1 MDRFAAT
8 APRPQACVRSD
19 RNALVPAPHTAPT
32 TAGVLALVLLGGCIT
47 YTPDP
52 LIPADEVQQLLARGE
67 TVVEQRPGPW
77 GKEWFPLEVEVRLA
91 DGLGLGEACALALFH
106 SPALLS
112 ARAEAKVAGAQVLQA
127 GLLSN
132 PELFLGPRIST
143 RDSALIFPVAISW
156 ELPLWGTGAAERDAA
171 DAQHAERRLRA
182 IEVELATLAQVREYF
197 IRLARLQ
204 QEEALL
210 ATLATAND
218 RIVAWVEGLQRA
230 GGVDAVSLFLTRT
243 EREEGSTALERVRT
257 EAKGLRRELCLL
269 IGLLPNAAVQPVLD
283 AASSAL
289 PELPA
294 ADMKALLGRP
304 AMKAAEATYAAAEAA
319 LRREIGKQYPNVRIG
334 PEFESDRG
342 DPTIGIGLGISLP
355 LFDRNKGGIAAAE
368 AARAAAR
375 EQYRNT
381 LLLAAHAEARARE
394 ELEAAGRM
402 LDAHTQGAF
411 READQAGQALA
422 IRLGAGHVEV
432 LEVLSAQRAIAR
444 VRARTFELQERVLI
458 ARLRAA
464 VAGGLAWE
472 RPVARTDVEARQ

>member
-1 MDRFAAT
+1 MDRAAAN
-8 APRPQACVRSD
+8 APRPQASGRPG
-19 RNALVPAPHTAPT
+19 RNPRVPAPHAVRT
-32 TAGVLALVLLGGCIT
+32 TGAGFALIVLGGCIT
-47 YTPDP
+47 YTPEP
-52 LIPADEVQQLLARGE
+52 LIPAAEVRQLLVRGE
-67 TVVEQRPGPW
+67 TVVAQNPGPW
-77 GKEWFPLEVEVRLA
+77 RKEWFPLDSEVRLA
-91 DGLGLGEACALALFH
+91 DGMALGEACALALFC

-143 RDSALIFPVAISW
+143 EDSALIFPVAISW
-156 ELPLWGTGAAERDAA
+156 ELPLWGTGTAERDAA
-171 DAQHAERRLRA
+171 DAVHAERRLRTL
-182 IEVELATLAQVREYF
+182 ELELATLAQVREYY

-204 QEEALL
+204 QEEAML
-210 ATLATAND
+210 ATLAAAND

-257 EAKGLRRELCLL
+257 EAKDLRRELCLL
-269 IGLLPNAAVQPVLD
+269 IGLLPSAAVQPVLD
-283 AASSAL
+283 ATSTVL

-294 ADMKALLGRP
+294 TDMGALLGRP
-304 AMKAAEATYAAAEAA
+304 AMKAAEAAYAAAEAT
-319 LRREIGKQYPNVRIG
+319 LRREVSKQYPHVRIG

-342 DPTIGIGLGISLP
+342 DPTVGIGLGISLP

-375 EQYRNT
+375 EQYRNAV
-381 LLLAAHAEARARE
+381 LLAAHAEAKARE
-394 ELEAAGRM
+394 ELEAAGH
-402 LDAHTQGAF
+402 LLTAHTQGAF

-422 IRLGAGHVEV
+422 VRLEAGHVEV

-444 VRARTFELQERVLI
+444 VRARTFELHERVLI

-472 RPVARTDVEARQ
+472 RPVARTNVESKQ